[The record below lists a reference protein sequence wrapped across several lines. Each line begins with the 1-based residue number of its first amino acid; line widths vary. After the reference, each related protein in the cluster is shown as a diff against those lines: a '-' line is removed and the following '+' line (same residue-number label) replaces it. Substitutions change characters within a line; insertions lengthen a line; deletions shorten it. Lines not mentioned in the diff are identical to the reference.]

1 MAAPNRTEPTP
12 APADAAA
19 APAAA
24 AAAAPSTG
32 GLKAWLPLI
41 LTVVLMPALAY
52 AMTSFVLLPH
62 LQKGLG
68 MTSAPAEHEASTKK
82 SKGSN
87 AAAAKKERVTLSK
100 LLVNV
105 AGTMGQR
112 YLLVSL
118 SVEGSGEGFADKMKE
133 ADAPLRA
140 MACSTLA
147 LKTLADLDKPTARP
161 LITTEL
167 ISGFN
172 NILGE
177 PMIQQI
183 YLTEFAIQ

>member
-1 MAAPNRTEPTP
+1 MAANRVESTPEP
-12 APADAAA
+12 AAAGDAAVVK

-24 AAAAPSTG
+24 G
-32 GLKAWLPLI
+32 GFKAWLPLI
-41 LTVVLMPALAY
+41 ITLVLMPVLAWG
-52 AMTSFVLLPH
+52 MTSFVLLPR

-68 MTSAPAEHEASTKK
+68 ITPAEKEHAALDKK
-82 SKGSN
+82 G
-87 AAAAKKERVTLSK
+87 AAAAKKERVSMNK

-105 AGTMGQR
+105 AGTLGQR

-118 SVEGSGEGFADKMKE
+118 SVEGSGAEFAAKMTE
-133 ADAPLRA
+133 SDPPLRA
-140 MACSTLA
+140 MACGVLST
-147 LKTLADLDKPTARP
+147 KTLTDLEKPTSRN
-161 LITTEL
+161 LIRTEL

-177 PMIQQI
+177 AMIQEI